1 MTTNYV
7 FLGSGTTDSNGVA
20 KLDHDAN
27 GDPISH
33 SYTGVGAGEIDVVAS
48 LDNPI
53 ASGSVVSQPYNVWDT
68 NFGDGGVT
76 GNTNGGFY
84 YTQDQTVVSRQTDNT
99 GTTVTNLTS
108 SLQTIRVNKPNTSI
122 DEKDWV
128 APLNIEFDILSYT
141 GIVYLQLWK
150 SNNTYENVSV
160 NLSDFLTGVSNPH
173 VKVLVADGK
182 MKVYVN
188 DELKT
193 DLVVT
198 FGGLFGIRLL
208 LSNSASFKY
217 KNFFVYGMI
226 KDYCVVTSQNNIVGT
241 GDDLSITG
249 QLYLNDELAL
259 NKTLDVYKDGSKV
272 GTASTGDTGT
282 ATYTYTGVGG
292 GEVEFQFKYN
302 SIVSQPSSVLDCAFL
317 DIATTG
323 KKNSNWDNG
332 TKLTVS
338 NPTDDG
344 TTLSASEGVYT
355 STRYITQSS
364 FSGDF
369 EVVFTLSSVG
379 QAVFGVSNSET
390 NASSRTYIQRT
401 TLSTPTTFKIQSV
414 NGVLSAYYL
423 NNGVWTSHSWSYN
436 GANTSNPLYFAFNFD
451 NVSSSVSMTY
461 KDLKIYPI

>member
-1 MTTNYV
+1 MVYKYLGWGITNE
-7 FLGSGTTDSNGVA
+7 NGVA
-20 KLDHDAN
+20 HLDHDAQ
-27 GDPISH
+27 GQEIEH
-33 SYTGVGAGEIDVVAS
+33 SYTGVGAGEVDVVAS

-53 ASGSVVSQPYNVWDT
+53 VDGSIVSGTYNVWDT

-141 GIVYLQLWK
+141 GTLYLQLWK
-150 SNNTYENVSV
+150 SNNTDEYVSV
-160 NLSDFLTGVSNPH
+160 NLSNFLTGVSNPH

-193 DLVVT
+193 ELVLT

-217 KNFFVYGMI
+217 KNFFVYGMS
-226 KDYCVVTSQNNIVGT
+226 KDYCVVTSQNNIIGT

-282 ATYTYTGVGG
+282 ATYTYTGVGD
-292 GEVEFQFKYN
+292 GEVEFQFKYEG
-302 SIVSQPSSVLDCAFL
+302 IVSEIYAITDATFV

-323 KKNSNWDNG
+323 KKNSNWTN
-332 TKLTVS
+332 LNNNIQETVG
-338 NPTDDG
+338 D
-344 TTLSASEGVYT
+344 EYT
-355 STRYITQSS
+355 VLKST
-364 FSGDF
+364 
-369 EVVFTLSSVG
+369 V
-379 QAVFGVSNSET
+379 
-390 NASSRTYIQRT
+390 ASSQNRY
-401 TLSTPTTFKIQSV
+401 S
-414 NGVLSAYYL
+414 
-423 NNGVWTSHSWSYN
+423 
-436 GANTSNPLYFAFNFD
+436 
-451 NVSSSVSMTY
+451 VSSSAIPSAPFVVEFKKYNVVEDNVYIIIGSKAVQLSAFFGGKLKNATHIKFTVSDGNISVEHDGVSETTTYTYTSLNQILFQFNSSDLELWY
-461 KDLKIYPI
+461 KDFLIYPI

>member
-1 MTTNYV
+1 MAYKYLGYGVTNE
-7 FLGSGTTDSNGVA
+7 SGVA
-20 KLDHDAN
+20 KLDHDAE
-27 GDPISH
+27 GQEISH

-53 ASGSVVSQPYNVWDT
+53 ASGSIVSGTYNVWDT

-141 GIVYLQLWK
+141 GTLYFQLWK
-150 SNNTYENVSV
+150 SNNTSENVSV
-160 NLSDFLTGVSNPH
+160 NLSNFLTGVSNPH

-193 DLVVT
+193 DPVLT

-208 LSNSASFKY
+208 LSDSASFKY
-217 KNFFVYGMI
+217 KNFFVYGMS

-282 ATYTYTGVGG
+282 ATYTYTGVGD
-292 GEVEFQFKYN
+292 GEVEFQFKYD
-302 SIVSQPSSVLDCAFL
+302 SIVSEPFTVIDALFYDGCVTGNNNNNAWTKTNATFDVLNDGSGTEYTPSSNWGNVAVQNSDYYSNMPFAIEFE
-317 DIATTG
+317 IVAVTG
-323 KKNSNWDNG
+323 TIRLYISNNNYININQTGNYRAEVKSTGITVTRNG
-332 TKLTVS
+332 ES
-338 NPTDDG
+338 
-344 TTLSASEGVYT
+344 YT
-355 STRYITQSS
+355 SVT
-364 FSGDF
+364 
-369 EVVFTLSSVG
+369 
-379 QAVFGVSNSET
+379 A
-390 NASSRTYIQRT
+390 
-401 TLSTPTTFKIQSV
+401 PTSPI
-414 NGVLSAYYL
+414 NIA
-423 NNGVWTSHSWSYN
+423 WTSN
-436 GANTSNPLYFAFNFD
+436 TTSNKGTIKEFK
-451 NVSSSVSMTY
+451 V
-461 KDLKIYPI
+461 YPI

>member
-1 MTTNYV
+1 MTNYTY
-7 FLGSGTTDSNGVA
+7 LGWGTTDSNGVA

-27 GDPISH
+27 DDPINH
-33 SYTGVGAGEIDVVAS
+33 SYTGSGVGEVDVVAS
-48 LDNPI
+48 LDKPI
-53 ASGSVVSQPYNVWDT
+53 VSGSVVSEPYNVWDT

-160 NLSDFLTGVSNPH
+160 NLSNFLTGVSNPH
-173 VKVLVADGK
+173 MKVLVADGK

-193 DLVVT
+193 DLVLT

-208 LSNSASFKY
+208 LSNNASFKY
-217 KNFFVYGMI
+217 KNFFIYGMI
-226 KDYCVVTSQNNIVGT
+226 KDYCVVTSQNNIVGA

-282 ATYTYTGVGG
+282 ATYTYTGVGD
-292 GEVEFQFKYN
+292 GEVEFQFKYS
-302 SIVSQPSSVLDCAFL
+302 SIVSEPYNVIDATFYDKALDGSGNHNDNWGNPSTKVNINRS
-317 DIATTG
+317 AT
-323 KKNSNWDNG
+323 
-332 TKLTVS
+332 
-338 NPTDDG
+338 G
-344 TTLSASEGVYT
+344 TTLTMDSGVTWGQLYAQSQ
-355 STRYITQSS
+355 STY
-364 FSGDF
+364 FDLPF
-369 EVVFTLSSVG
+369 
-379 QAVFGVSNSET
+379 AVELKSLDYSD
-390 NASSRTYIQRT
+390 
-401 TLSTPTTFKIQSV
+401 TPTIRFANESSTSATHILTDGNWKISFNSDSITVLKDGESQTHYLNPLIGSTKLKV
-414 NGVLSAYYL
+414 YLELSADTDML
-423 NNGVWTSHSWSYN
+423 K
-436 GANTSNPLYFAFNFD
+436 
-451 NVSSSVSMTY
+451 Y
-461 KDLKIYPI
+461 KDFAIYPI